1 MKVISLPYIFQVL
14 YVLCFSR
21 SRYQVSIH
29 RNIGPL
35 VFQLLLG
42 LRDTSGE
49 LAASSLRALADLVP
63 ILGRDV
69 VIGGRA
75 KNYFRKGMPK
85 VCYSR
90 FFPFNC

>member
-1 MKVISLPYIFQVL
+1 MKYMYIF
-14 YVLCFSR
+14 
-21 SRYQVSIH
+21 I
-29 RNIGPL
+29 
-35 VFQLLLG
+35 FQLLLG

-49 LAASSLRALADLVP
+49 LAESSLRALADLVP

-85 VCYSR
+85 VQSSNT
-90 FFPFNC
+90 FMLSLKHLFQF